1 MQICATTGPIVFP
14 QQQSCNPGKRKGRSS
29 ITTAAG
35 DFGSSTLSVWDR
47 HTGTSFLVD
56 TGADVSVF
64 PASAADK
71 HTRAPSGT
79 LTAANASKI
88 KTWGQRTLTFNLGKG
103 RTYQQDFYVADVT
116 RPILGANFFIA
127 HNVAIDLRGR
137 RLIDFNHGDT
147 FSTMSEPNANI
158 LSGLSLA
165 PSNSFEKLLQKFPDI
180 QTPHFEPQMNKHG
193 VEHYIITES
202 PPTHSRPRRLPADK
216 LSVAKDEFQK
226 LEQAGIVRR
235 SNSPWS
241 SPLHIVPKASGGWRP
256 CGDYRQLNA
265 ATVDDKYP
273 LPHIQD
279 FNSQLAG
286 SKIFSK
292 IDLVRGY
299 YQIPMA
305 TDSTLKPQ
313 LQPLSDCGSFFECHL
328 V

>member
-1 MQICATTGPIVFP
+1 M
-14 QQQSCNPGKRKGRSS
+14 
-29 ITTAAG
+29 
-35 DFGSSTLSVWDR
+35 WDR

-79 LTAANASKI
+79 LTAANGSKI

-127 HNVAIDLRGR
+127 HNAAIDLRGR

-202 PPTHSRPRRLPADK
+202 PPTHSRPRRLPAD
-216 LSVAKDEFQK
+216 
-226 LEQAGIVRR
+226 
-235 SNSPWS
+235 
-241 SPLHIVPKASGGWRP
+241 
-256 CGDYRQLNA
+256 
-265 ATVDDKYP
+265 
-273 LPHIQD
+273 
-279 FNSQLAG
+279 
-286 SKIFSK
+286 
-292 IDLVRGY
+292 
-299 YQIPMA
+299 
-305 TDSTLKPQ
+305 
-313 LQPLSDCGSFFECHL
+313 
-328 V
+328 